1 MTTFNFAF
9 NCCCSNLLQINK
21 HRSHLI
27 IVISVQAIT
36 LFSWTC
42 QGDVFITLIYGG
54 KVFCNFWSVCKFL
67 CTFKIKLVLNL
78 KTHIKMIK
86 NVRAA
91 VNTSVLENC
100 YWSCNSKSL
109 ISFYISTFPY
119 FTSAPHQRSDDG
131 VTSKRPCCAF
141 SAHMILTLRLR
152 PWLKV
157 NWLVTTSM
165 LWEAIDRNYLD
176 NM

>member
-21 HRSHLI
+21 HNNMSRRCFYHSNLWRKSILQFLI
-27 IVISVQAIT
+27 
-36 LFSWTC
+36 C
-42 QGDVFITLIYGG
+42 
-54 KVFCNFWSVCKFL
+54 VCKFL

-152 PWLKV
+152 P
-157 NWLVTTSM
+157 
-165 LWEAIDRNYLD
+165 
-176 NM
+176 